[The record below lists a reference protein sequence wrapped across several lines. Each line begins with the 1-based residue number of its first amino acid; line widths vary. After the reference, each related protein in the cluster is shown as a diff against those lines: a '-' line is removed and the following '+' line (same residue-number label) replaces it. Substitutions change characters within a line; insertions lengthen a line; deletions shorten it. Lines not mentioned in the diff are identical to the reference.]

1 MRNARFGLADLKRQ
15 RNLTLQQ
22 AEQAQAATQPP
33 APTPAAQGRGGNA
46 PRSKPQHSQMPSASS
61 AAPERSAPVPA
72 GSRDAA
78 SASLAG
84 PLTAALGSRRQRQ
97 RQRKQ
102 ALRQERDADRTSA
115 ASQPTQAGDAPL
127 DPSDI
132 ALFRQT
138 MRFVSPMPPANRRIL
153 PPRQLASADELQL
166 RRAQAAGDTPQAR
179 QAGKAPAKLSH
190 DFVPA
195 HLDQDG
201 SSFLRAGLGPD
212 VLRDL
217 RRNRWPITATLDLH
231 GTTQDAAWDRLA
243 PFLQS
248 CLAHQIRGVCIVHGK
263 GIGSRDGTPV
273 LKQIVRRWLVQL
285 DAVLAYVE
293 CAERDGG
300 AGAVHVLLR
309 QQSDTAPIHLPVQ
322 MPSG

>member
-15 RNLTLQQ
+15 RSLAL
-22 AEQAQAATQPP
+22 QAAEPAPTTAQPP
-33 APTPAAQGRGGNA
+33 APTPAAQGRGGNL
-46 PRSKPQHSQMPSASS
+46 PRSKPQGKQMPPMPSAP
-61 AAPERSAPVPA
+61 PERSAPAPA

-102 ALRQERDADRTSA
+102 AMRQVNDVSDAG
-115 ASQPTQAGDAPL
+115 QPPQAGDAPL

-153 PPRQLASADELQL
+153 PPRQLASANELQL
-166 RRAQAAGDTPQAR
+166 RREQAAGDAPQGR
-179 QAGKAPAKLSH
+179 QKVHAKLSH

-195 HLDQDG
+195 HLEQDG

-231 GTTQDAAWDRLA
+231 GATQDAAWDRLA

-300 AGAVHVLLR
+300 SGAVHVLLR

>member
-15 RNLTLQQ
+15 HGLARQA
-22 AEQAQAATQPP
+22 AEQAQTATQPP
-33 APTPAAQGRGGNA
+33 APSQADPGRGGN
-46 PRSKPQHSQMPSASS
+46 PQRSKSPRRQTPPASS
-61 AAPERSAPVPA
+61 APPERSAPAPA
-72 GSRDAA
+72 GSRDTA

-84 PLTAALGSRRQRQ
+84 PLTAALGNRRQRQ

-102 ALRQERDADRTSA
+102 AMRQVQDADRTSN
-115 ASQPTQAGDAPL
+115 ASLPPQAGDAPL

-138 MRFVSPMPPANRRIL
+138 MRFVSPMPPVNRRIL

-166 RRAQAAGDTPQAR
+166 RREQAAGDTPQGR
-179 QAGKAPAKLSH
+179 QKVHAKLSH

-231 GTTQDAAWDRLA
+231 GATQDAAWDRLA

-300 AGAVHVLLR
+300 SGAVHVLLR